1 MGDGQMAAHIRNFV
15 RFYTA
20 ALIVRLARYLLVLA
34 HRLYRA
40 EILNLASVRFAI
52 VVSDELRKLCWR
64 LSDRNAGR
72 V

>member
-1 MGDGQMAAHIRNFV
+1 VGDGQMAAHISNFV

-40 EILNLASVRFAI
+40 GILSLAGVRFAI
-52 VVSDELRKLCWR
+52 VVSEELRKLSWR
-64 LSDRNAGR
+64 LVR
-72 V
+72 